1 MLSGE
6 GSLFKASAQAHPSM
20 LGLKDA
26 EEVRIPMC
34 VLPSMGEEAEVCL
47 LNPLSILIPFSMKR
61 ILGLVIFAFSQWKN
75 GSKFFTKQARK
86 ATVRLLGIR
95 FMDG

>member
-6 GSLFKASAQAHPSM
+6 GSLFTASAQAHPSM
-20 LGLKDA
+20 LDLKDA
-26 EEVRIPMC
+26 EKARIPMC

-47 LNPLSILIPFSMKR
+47 LNTLSILIPFFIKR
-61 ILGLVIFAFSQWKN
+61 ILGLVIFPFSQWRN

-86 ATVRLLGIR
+86 ATLRLLWIR